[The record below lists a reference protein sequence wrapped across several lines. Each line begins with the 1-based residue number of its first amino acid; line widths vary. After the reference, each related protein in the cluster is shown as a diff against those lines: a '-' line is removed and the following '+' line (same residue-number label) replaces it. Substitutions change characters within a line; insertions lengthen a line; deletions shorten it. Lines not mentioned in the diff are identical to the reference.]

1 MQNIAH
7 AKALIDQGYSIIPLY
22 RESKH
27 NGDEQIL
34 ERDYTL
40 EHLNKPLT
48 DKHGKELWHID
59 GNQGLNLEKSKLKDI
74 DLENKWSI
82 QFGQKWLDT
91 DTLTLGRER
100 PDGTVEITPVSYTHL
115 TLPTKA

>member
-59 GNQGLNLEKSKLKDI
+59 GNQGLNLEKSASDCKRKSLFFLIKF
-74 DLENKWSI
+74 LATHSTA
-82 QFGQKWLDT
+82 L
-91 DTLTLGRER
+91 
-100 PDGTVEITPVSYTHL
+100 PYTFSSG
-115 TLPTKA
+115 A

>member
-34 ERDYTL
+34 ERAYTL
-40 EHLNKPLT
+40 DHLNKPLT
-48 DKHGKELWHID
+48 DKHGKE
-59 GNQGLNLEKSKLKDI
+59 
-74 DLENKWSI
+74 
-82 QFGQKWLDT
+82 
-91 DTLTLGRER
+91 
-100 PDGTVEITPVSYTHL
+100 
-115 TLPTKA
+115 